1 MPIVVSVMQV
11 LLGCCNLSQLV
22 CDVLAGIPTH
32 EPPSYNTIN
41 GGGDGTAVAAVY
53 KVLSIHGAPGVTTPN
68 RANDGDGGAAVSATG
83 DLITHACL
91 ALAAVAQG
99 LASRGRRGASCILT
113 TSQPKQ
119 RARLAA
125 LAQQASME
133 SGNFQ
138 YFSRMDI

>member
-1 MPIVVSVMQV
+1 M
-11 LLGCCNLSQLV
+11 
-22 CDVLAGIPTH
+22 A
-32 EPPSYNTIN
+32 
-41 GGGDGTAVAAVY
+41 
-53 KVLSIHGAPGVTTPN
+53 TPN
-68 RANDGDGGAAVSATG
+68 GANEGDGGAVANTTG

-125 LAQQASME
+125 LAHQASTETVPTGEFADVFHNILKM
-133 SGNFQ
+133 SV
-138 YFSRMDI
+138 SVHIHASC